1 MGLFG
6 NMFEKKYCAVCGNE
20 IKILGNRKLEDGN
33 LCKDCAEKLSPWFDE
48 RRHST
53 VEQIKAQLAYR
64 EENRPKAL
72 AFNTTR
78 SYGRCPSKLL
88 IDEGAGTFMITSA
101 SDFAKA
107 NPDVL
112 DLTQITSCILDTQEH
127 KSELKQKNAEGKM
140 VSYNPPRYE
149 YSYDFYVKFT
159 VNHPYIDD
167 MRIRLNPS
175 AVKTGRFSQKNPNAG
190 VTAGT
195 RPKTAADAALS
206 GLASG
211 VAGAFGVNN
220 LNNRAG
226 YSAEYEQYMAL
237 GNEIISFIDFRRNGY
252 GQAAGAYGA
261 VPGQYYT
268 GQQPGQPYGAQ
279 PGYTNAAGQPY
290 GNQQAYNGAAG
301 QPYGMQPGYSNMAG
315 QPYGAQPGYNNAAGQ
330 PYGAQPG
337 YNNVAGQPYG
347 AQPGY
352 NGAAGQPYGAQPGYS
367 NMAGQPY
374 TNQPGYTGAAGQ
386 PYGTQPGY
394 NGAAGQSY
402 GTQQGYNNV
411 AGQPYGTQ
419 PGYTGAAGQP
429 YASQQVN
436 NGTVGQT
443 SASQQMNYGAPAQ
456 SCDAQPQP
464 SGGVVRKVPCPF
476 CGEMTTPSADGRCE
490 FCLGKV
496 F

>member
-6 NMFEKKYCAVCGNE
+6 KMFEKKYCDVCGNE

-64 EENRPKAL
+64 EENRPKAM

-78 SYGRCPSKLL
+78 SDGRCPSKLL

-175 AVKTGRFSQKNPNAG
+175 AVKTGQFSQKNPNAG

-261 VPGQYYT
+261 VPGQYYA
-268 GQQPGQPYGAQ
+268 GQQP
-279 PGYTNAAGQPY
+279 
-290 GNQQAYNGAAG
+290 
-301 QPYGMQPGYSNMAG
+301 
-315 QPYGAQPGYNNAAGQ
+315 
-330 PYGAQPG
+330 
-337 YNNVAGQPYG
+337 
-347 AQPGY
+347 
-352 NGAAGQPYGAQPGYS
+352 GQPYGAQPGYS

-374 TNQPGYTGAAGQ
+374 ANQSGYTGATGQPYGAQPGYSNMAGQLYANQSGYTGAAGQPYANQPGYTGAAGQ

-394 NGAAGQSY
+394 NGAAGQPY
-402 GTQQGYNNV
+402 ANQPGYNGA

>member
-112 DLTQITSCILDTQEH
+112 DLTQITSCSLDTQEH

-175 AVKTGRFSQKNPNAG
+175 AVKTGQFSQKNPNAG

-261 VPGQYYT
+261 VPGQYYA
-268 GQQPGQPYGAQ
+268 GQQP
-279 PGYTNAAGQPY
+279 
-290 GNQQAYNGAAG
+290 
-301 QPYGMQPGYSNMAG
+301 
-315 QPYGAQPGYNNAAGQ
+315 
-330 PYGAQPG
+330 
-337 YNNVAGQPYG
+337 
-347 AQPGY
+347 
-352 NGAAGQPYGAQPGYS
+352 GQPYGAQPGYS

-374 TNQPGYTGAAGQ
+374 ANQPGYTGAAGQ

-394 NGAAGQSY
+394 NGAAGQPY
-402 GTQQGYNNV
+402 GTQPGYNGAAGQPYANQPGYNGA

>member
-88 IDEGAGTFMITSA
+88 TDEGAGTFMITSA

-190 VTAGT
+190 MAAGT

-261 VPGQYYT
+261 VPGQYYA
-268 GQQPGQPYGAQ
+268 GQQP
-279 PGYTNAAGQPY
+279 
-290 GNQQAYNGAAG
+290 
-301 QPYGMQPGYSNMAG
+301 
-315 QPYGAQPGYNNAAGQ
+315 
-330 PYGAQPG
+330 
-337 YNNVAGQPYG
+337 
-347 AQPGY
+347 
-352 NGAAGQPYGAQPGYS
+352 GQPYGAQPGYS

-374 TNQPGYTGAAGQ
+374 ANQSGYTGATGQPYGAQPGYSNMAGQLYANQSGYTGAAGQPYANQPGYTGAAGQ

-394 NGAAGQSY
+394 NGAAGQPY
-402 GTQQGYNNV
+402 ANQPGYNGA

>member
-190 VTAGT
+190 MAAGT

-261 VPGQYYT
+261 VPGQYYA
-268 GQQPGQPYGAQ
+268 GQQP
-279 PGYTNAAGQPY
+279 
-290 GNQQAYNGAAG
+290 
-301 QPYGMQPGYSNMAG
+301 
-315 QPYGAQPGYNNAAGQ
+315 
-330 PYGAQPG
+330 
-337 YNNVAGQPYG
+337 
-347 AQPGY
+347 
-352 NGAAGQPYGAQPGYS
+352 GQPYGAQPGYS

-374 TNQPGYTGAAGQ
+374 ANQSGYTGATGQPYGAQPGYSNMAGQLYANQPGYNGAAGQPYANQPGYNGAAGQ

-394 NGAAGQSY
+394 NGAAGQPY
-402 GTQQGYNNV
+402 ANQPGYNGA

>member
-6 NMFEKKYCAVCGNE
+6 KMFEKKYCDVCGNE

-175 AVKTGRFSQKNPNAG
+175 AVKTGQFSQKNPNAG

-261 VPGQYYT
+261 VPGQYYA
-268 GQQPGQPYGAQ
+268 GQQP
-279 PGYTNAAGQPY
+279 
-290 GNQQAYNGAAG
+290 
-301 QPYGMQPGYSNMAG
+301 
-315 QPYGAQPGYNNAAGQ
+315 
-330 PYGAQPG
+330 
-337 YNNVAGQPYG
+337 
-347 AQPGY
+347 
-352 NGAAGQPYGAQPGYS
+352 GQPYGAQPGYS

-374 TNQPGYTGAAGQ
+374 ANQSGYTGATGQPYGAQPGYSNMAGQLYANQSGYTGAAGQPYANQPGYTGAAGQ

>member
-261 VPGQYYT
+261 VPGQYYA

-301 QPYGMQPGYSNMAG
+301 QPYGMQPGYSNM
-315 QPYGAQPGYNNAAGQ
+315 
-330 PYGAQPG
+330 
-337 YNNVAGQPYG
+337 AGQPYG

-394 NGAAGQSY
+394 NGAAGQ
-402 GTQQGYNNV
+402 
-411 AGQPYGTQ
+411 PYANQ

>member
-6 NMFEKKYCAVCGNE
+6 KMFEKKYCAVCGNE

-175 AVKTGRFSQKNPNAG
+175 AVKTGQFSQKNPNTG
-190 VTAGT
+190 VAAGT

-279 PGYTNAAGQPY
+279 PGYNNMAGQPY
-290 GNQQAYNGAAG
+290 GTQQAYNGA
-301 QPYGMQPGYSNMAG
+301 AG

-337 YNNVAGQPYG
+337 YNN
-347 AQPGY
+347 
-352 NGAAGQPYGAQPGYS
+352 AAGQPYGAQSGYS

-374 TNQPGYTGAAGQ
+374 GAQSGYS
-386 PYGTQPGY
+386 
-394 NGAAGQSY
+394 NM
-402 GTQQGYNNV
+402 
-411 AGQPYGTQ
+411 
-419 PGYTGAAGQP
+419 AGQP
-429 YASQQVN
+429 YAPQQMN
-436 NGTVGQT
+436 NGT
-443 SASQQMNYGAPAQ
+443 PAQ
-456 SCDAQPQP
+456 SCGSQPQA

-476 CGEMTTPSADGRCE
+476 CGEMTTPTADGRCE

-496 F
+496 Y

>member
-195 RPKTAADAALS
+195 RSKTAADAALS

-279 PGYTNAAGQPY
+279 PGY
-290 GNQQAYNGAAG
+290 
-301 QPYGMQPGYSNMAG
+301 
-315 QPYGAQPGYNNAAGQ
+315 
-330 PYGAQPG
+330 
-337 YNNVAGQPYG
+337 NNVAGQPYG

-352 NGAAGQPYGAQPGYS
+352 NGAAGQPYA
-367 NMAGQPY
+367 N
-374 TNQPGYTGAAGQ
+374 
-386 PYGTQPGY
+386 
-394 NGAAGQSY
+394 
-402 GTQQGYNNV
+402 
-411 AGQPYGTQ
+411 Q

>member
-6 NMFEKKYCAVCGNE
+6 KMFEKKYCDVCGNE

-112 DLTQITSCILDTQEH
+112 DLTQITSSILDIQEH

-175 AVKTGRFSQKNPNAG
+175 AVKTGQFSQKNPNTG
-190 VTAGT
+190 VAAGT

-279 PGYTNAAGQPY
+279 PGYN
-290 GNQQAYNGAAG
+290 NMAG
-301 QPYGMQPGYSNMAG
+301 QPYGMQPGYNG
-315 QPYGAQPGYNNAAGQ
+315 AAGQ
-330 PYGAQPG
+330 PYGTQQA
-337 YNNVAGQPYG
+337 
-347 AQPGY
+347 Y

-374 TNQPGYTGAAGQ
+374 VNQPGYNNAAGQ
-386 PYGTQPGY
+386 PYGAQPGYNNAAGQPCGAQPGY
-394 NGAAGQSY
+394 NGAAGQPY

-411 AGQPYGTQ
+411 ASQPYGTQ
-419 PGYTGAAGQP
+419 PGYAGAAGQP

>member
-175 AVKTGRFSQKNPNAG
+175 AVKTGQFSQKNPNAG

-279 PGYTNAAGQPY
+279 PGYN
-290 GNQQAYNGAAG
+290 
-301 QPYGMQPGYSNMAG
+301 NMAG
-315 QPYGAQPGYNNAAGQ
+315 QPYGTQQAYN
-330 PYGAQPG
+330 
-337 YNNVAGQPYG
+337 
-347 AQPGY
+347 
-352 NGAAGQPYGAQPGYS
+352 
-367 NMAGQPY
+367 
-374 TNQPGYTGAAGQ
+374 GAAGQ

-394 NGAAGQSY
+394 NGAAGQPY

-411 AGQPYGTQ
+411 ASQPYGTQ

>member
-175 AVKTGRFSQKNPNAG
+175 AVKTGQFSQKTPNAG

-261 VPGQYYT
+261 VPGQYYA

-337 YNNVAGQPYG
+337 YNN
-347 AQPGY
+347 
-352 NGAAGQPYGAQPGYS
+352 
-367 NMAGQPY
+367 M
-374 TNQPGYTGAAGQ
+374 AGQ
-386 PYGTQPGY
+386 PYGTQQAY

-402 GTQQGYNNV
+402 GMQQGYNGA

>member
-6 NMFEKKYCAVCGNE
+6 KMFEKKYCDVCGNE

-64 EENRPKAL
+64 EENRPKAM

-175 AVKTGRFSQKNPNAG
+175 AVKTGQFSQKNPNAG

-261 VPGQYYT
+261 VPGQYYA

-279 PGYTNAAGQPY
+279 PGYN
-290 GNQQAYNGAAG
+290 
-301 QPYGMQPGYSNMAG
+301 NMAG
-315 QPYGAQPGYNNAAGQ
+315 QPYGTQQAF
-330 PYGAQPG
+330 
-337 YNNVAGQPYG
+337 
-347 AQPGY
+347 

-374 TNQPGYTGAAGQ
+374 ANQPGYTGAAGQ
-386 PYGTQPGY
+386 PYGAQPGY
-394 NGAAGQSY
+394 SNM
-402 GTQQGYNNV
+402 
-411 AGQPYGTQ
+411 AGQPYANQSGYTGATGQ
-419 PGYTGAAGQP
+419 PYGAQPGYSNMAGQLYANQSGYTGAAGQP

>member
-6 NMFEKKYCAVCGNE
+6 KMFEKKYCAVCGNE

-112 DLTQITSCILDTQEH
+112 DLTQITSSILDIQEH

-279 PGYTNAAGQPY
+279 PGYN
-290 GNQQAYNGAAG
+290 
-301 QPYGMQPGYSNMAG
+301 NMAG
-315 QPYGAQPGYNNAAGQ
+315 QPYGTQQAYN
-330 PYGAQPG
+330 
-337 YNNVAGQPYG
+337 
-347 AQPGY
+347 
-352 NGAAGQPYGAQPGYS
+352 
-367 NMAGQPY
+367 
-374 TNQPGYTGAAGQ
+374 GAAGQ

-394 NGAAGQSY
+394 NGAAGQPY

-411 AGQPYGTQ
+411 ASQPYGTQ

>member
-190 VTAGT
+190 MAAGT

-261 VPGQYYT
+261 VPGQYYA

-279 PGYTNAAGQPY
+279 PGYN
-290 GNQQAYNGAAG
+290 
-301 QPYGMQPGYSNMAG
+301 NMAG
-315 QPYGAQPGYNNAAGQ
+315 QPYGTQQAF
-330 PYGAQPG
+330 
-337 YNNVAGQPYG
+337 
-347 AQPGY
+347 

-374 TNQPGYTGAAGQ
+374 ANQSGYTGAAGQ
-386 PYGTQPGY
+386 PYANQPGY
-394 NGAAGQSY
+394 TGA
-402 GTQQGYNNV
+402 

>member
-1 MGLFG
+1 M
-6 NMFEKKYCAVCGNE
+6 
-20 IKILGNRKLEDGN
+20 
-33 LCKDCAEKLSPWFDE
+33 
-48 RRHST
+48 
-53 VEQIKAQLAYR
+53 
-64 EENRPKAL
+64 
-72 AFNTTR
+72 
-78 SYGRCPSKLL
+78 
-88 IDEGAGTFMITSA
+88 
-101 SDFAKA
+101 
-107 NPDVL
+107 
-112 DLTQITSCILDTQEH
+112 
-127 KSELKQKNAEGKM
+127 
-140 VSYNPPRYE
+140 
-149 YSYDFYVKFT
+149 
-159 VNHPYIDD
+159 
-167 MRIRLNPS
+167 
-175 AVKTGRFSQKNPNAG
+175 
-190 VTAGT
+190 
-195 RPKTAADAALS
+195 S

-279 PGYTNAAGQPY
+279 PGY
-290 GNQQAYNGAAG
+290 
-301 QPYGMQPGYSNMAG
+301 SNMAG
-315 QPYGAQPGYNNAAGQ
+315 QPYA
-330 PYGAQPG
+330 
-337 YNNVAGQPYG
+337 
-347 AQPGY
+347 
-352 NGAAGQPYGAQPGYS
+352 
-367 NMAGQPY
+367 
-374 TNQPGYTGAAGQ
+374 NQSGYTGAAGQ

-394 NGAAGQSY
+394 NGAAGQ
-402 GTQQGYNNV
+402 
-411 AGQPYGTQ
+411 PYANQ

>member
-261 VPGQYYT
+261 VPGQYYA

-279 PGYTNAAGQPY
+279 PGY
-290 GNQQAYNGAAG
+290 
-301 QPYGMQPGYSNMAG
+301 SNMAG
-315 QPYGAQPGYNNAAGQ
+315 QPYANQSGYTGAAGQ
-330 PYGAQPG
+330 PYANQPG
-337 YNNVAGQPYG
+337 YT
-347 AQPGY
+347 
-352 NGAAGQPYGAQPGYS
+352 GAAGQPYGAQPGYS

-374 TNQPGYTGAAGQ
+374 AN
-386 PYGTQPGY
+386 QPGY
-394 NGAAGQSY
+394 NGA
-402 GTQQGYNNV
+402 

>member
-337 YNNVAGQPYG
+337 Y
-347 AQPGY
+347 
-352 NGAAGQPYGAQPGYS
+352 S

>member
-6 NMFEKKYCAVCGNE
+6 KMFEKKYCDVCGNE

-64 EENRPKAL
+64 EENRPKAM

-175 AVKTGRFSQKNPNAG
+175 AVKTGQFSQKNPNAG

-261 VPGQYYT
+261 VPGQYYA
-268 GQQPGQPYGAQ
+268 GQQP
-279 PGYTNAAGQPY
+279 
-290 GNQQAYNGAAG
+290 
-301 QPYGMQPGYSNMAG
+301 
-315 QPYGAQPGYNNAAGQ
+315 
-330 PYGAQPG
+330 
-337 YNNVAGQPYG
+337 
-347 AQPGY
+347 
-352 NGAAGQPYGAQPGYS
+352 GQPYGAQPGYS

-374 TNQPGYTGAAGQ
+374 ANQSGYTGAAGQPYANQPGYTGAAGQ

>member
-279 PGYTNAAGQPY
+279 PGYNNMAGQPY
-290 GNQQAYNGAAG
+290 GTQQAYNGAAG
-301 QPYGMQPGYSNMAG
+301 QPFGAQPYGAQPGYSNMAG
-315 QPYGAQPGYNNAAGQ
+315 QPYANQSGYTGAAGQ
-330 PYGAQPG
+330 PYANQPG
-337 YNNVAGQPYG
+337 YT
-347 AQPGY
+347 
-352 NGAAGQPYGAQPGYS
+352 GAAGQPYGAQPGYS

-374 TNQPGYTGAAGQ
+374 AN
-386 PYGTQPGY
+386 QPGY
-394 NGAAGQSY
+394 NGA
-402 GTQQGYNNV
+402 

>member
-6 NMFEKKYCAVCGNE
+6 KMFEKKYCAVCGNE
-20 IKILGNRKLEDGN
+20 INILSNRKLEDGN

-112 DLTQITSCILDTQEH
+112 DLTQITSSILDIQEH

-175 AVKTGRFSQKNPNAG
+175 AVKTGQFSQKNPNTG
-190 VTAGT
+190 VAAGT

-279 PGYTNAAGQPY
+279 PGYNNMAGQPY
-290 GNQQAYNGAAG
+290 GTQQAYNGA
-301 QPYGMQPGYSNMAG
+301 AG

-337 YNNVAGQPYG
+337 YNNAAGQPYG

-352 NGAAGQPYGAQPGYS
+352 NNAAGQPYGAQSGYS

-374 TNQPGYTGAAGQ
+374 GAQSGYS
-386 PYGTQPGY
+386 
-394 NGAAGQSY
+394 NM
-402 GTQQGYNNV
+402 
-411 AGQPYGTQ
+411 
-419 PGYTGAAGQP
+419 AGQP
-429 YASQQVN
+429 YAPQQMN
-436 NGTVGQT
+436 NGT
-443 SASQQMNYGAPAQ
+443 PAQ
-456 SCDAQPQP
+456 SCGSQPQA

-476 CGEMTTPSADGRCE
+476 CGEMTTPTADGRCE

-496 F
+496 Y

>member
-64 EENRPKAL
+64 EENRPKAM

-175 AVKTGRFSQKNPNAG
+175 AVKTGQFSQKNPNAG

-261 VPGQYYT
+261 VPGQYYA

-279 PGYTNAAGQPY
+279 PGYSNMAGQPY
-290 GNQQAYNGAAG
+290 AN
-301 QPYGMQPGYSNMAG
+301 QPGYTNAAG

-330 PYGAQPG
+330 PYGAQS
-337 YNNVAGQPYG
+337 
-347 AQPGY
+347 
-352 NGAAGQPYGAQPGYS
+352 GYS

-374 TNQPGYTGAAGQ
+374 AP
-386 PYGTQPGY
+386 
-394 NGAAGQSY
+394 
-402 GTQQGYNNV
+402 QQM
-411 AGQPYGTQ
+411 
-419 PGYTGAAGQP
+419 
-429 YASQQVN
+429 N
-436 NGTVGQT
+436 NGT
-443 SASQQMNYGAPAQ
+443 SAQ
-456 SCDAQPQP
+456 SCGSQPQA

-476 CGEMTTPSADGRCE
+476 CGEMTTPTADGRCE

-496 F
+496 Y

>member
-6 NMFEKKYCAVCGNE
+6 KMFEKKYCAVCGNE

-112 DLTQITSCILDTQEH
+112 DLTQITSSILDIQEH

-175 AVKTGRFSQKNPNAG
+175 AVKTGQFSQKNPNTG
-190 VTAGT
+190 VAAGT

-261 VPGQYYT
+261 VPGQYYA

-279 PGYTNAAGQPY
+279 PYGAQPGYNNMAGQPY
-290 GNQQAYNGAAG
+290 GTQQAYNGAAG
-301 QPYGMQPGYSNMAG
+301 QPF
-315 QPYGAQPGYNNAAGQ
+315 GA
-330 PYGAQPG
+330 
-337 YNNVAGQPYG
+337 
-347 AQPGY
+347 
-352 NGAAGQPYGAQPGYS
+352 QPYGAQPGYS

-374 TNQPGYTGAAGQ
+374 GTQQGYSNIAAQPYANQPGYTGAAGQ
-386 PYGTQPGY
+386 PYG
-394 NGAAGQSY
+394 A
-402 GTQQGYNNV
+402 
-411 AGQPYGTQ
+411 Q
-419 PGYTGAAGQP
+419 PGYTGAAGQS

-443 SASQQMNYGAPAQ
+443 FASQQMNNGTPAQ
-456 SCDAQPQP
+456 SCGSQPQA

-476 CGEMTTPSADGRCE
+476 CGEMTTPTADGRCE

-496 F
+496 Y

>member
-6 NMFEKKYCAVCGNE
+6 KMFEKKYCDVCGNE

-64 EENRPKAL
+64 EENRPKAM

-88 IDEGAGTFMITSA
+88 IDEGAGTFMITSV

-175 AVKTGRFSQKNPNAG
+175 AVKTGQFSQKNPNAG

-261 VPGQYYT
+261 VPGQYYA

-279 PGYTNAAGQPY
+279 PGYN
-290 GNQQAYNGAAG
+290 
-301 QPYGMQPGYSNMAG
+301 NMAG
-315 QPYGAQPGYNNAAGQ
+315 QPYGTQQAF
-330 PYGAQPG
+330 
-337 YNNVAGQPYG
+337 
-347 AQPGY
+347 

-374 TNQPGYTGAAGQ
+374 ANQPGYTGAAGQ
-386 PYGTQPGY
+386 PYGAQPGY
-394 NGAAGQSY
+394 SNMAGQPYANQSGYTGATGQPYGAQPGYSNMAGQLYANQSGYTGAAGQPY
-402 GTQQGYNNV
+402 ANQPGYTGA

>member
-1 MGLFG
+1 
-6 NMFEKKYCAVCGNE
+6 
-20 IKILGNRKLEDGN
+20 
-33 LCKDCAEKLSPWFDE
+33 
-48 RRHST
+48 
-53 VEQIKAQLAYR
+53 
-64 EENRPKAL
+64 
-72 AFNTTR
+72 
-78 SYGRCPSKLL
+78 
-88 IDEGAGTFMITSA
+88 MITSA

-175 AVKTGRFSQKNPNAG
+175 AVKTGQFSQKNPNAG

-261 VPGQYYT
+261 VPGQYYA

-279 PGYTNAAGQPY
+279 PGYN
-290 GNQQAYNGAAG
+290 
-301 QPYGMQPGYSNMAG
+301 NMAG
-315 QPYGAQPGYNNAAGQ
+315 QPYGTQQAF
-330 PYGAQPG
+330 
-337 YNNVAGQPYG
+337 
-347 AQPGY
+347 

-374 TNQPGYTGAAGQ
+374 ANQSGYTGATGQ
-386 PYGTQPGY
+386 PYG
-394 NGAAGQSY
+394 A
-402 GTQQGYNNV
+402 
-411 AGQPYGTQ
+411 Q

>member
-394 NGAAGQSY
+394 
-402 GTQQGYNNV
+402 
-411 AGQPYGTQ
+411 
-419 PGYTGAAGQP
+419 TGAAGQP

>member
-6 NMFEKKYCAVCGNE
+6 KMFEKKYCAVCGNE

-64 EENRPKAL
+64 EENRPKAM

-175 AVKTGRFSQKNPNAG
+175 AVKTGQFSQKNPNTG
-190 VTAGT
+190 VAAGT

-279 PGYTNAAGQPY
+279 PGYNNAAGQPY

-301 QPYGMQPGYSNMAG
+301 QPFGSAVRS
-315 QPYGAQPGYNNAAGQ
+315 AAGIQ
-330 PYGAQPG
+330 QYGRSAVWNP
-337 YNNVAGQPYG
+337 AGVQRSSRSAVWSTAGIQQYG
-347 AQPGY
+347 RSAICESAGIY
-352 NGAAGQPYGAQPGYS
+352 RSGRSAVRSAAGIQQYGRSAVWNP
-367 NMAGQPY
+367 AGVQRSGRPAVRS
-374 TNQPGYTGAAGQ
+374 TAGI
-386 PYGTQPGY
+386 
-394 NGAAGQSY
+394 
-402 GTQQGYNNV
+402 
-411 AGQPYGTQ
+411 
-419 PGYTGAAGQP
+419 
-429 YASQQVN
+429 
-436 NGTVGQT
+436 
-443 SASQQMNYGAPAQ
+443 
-456 SCDAQPQP
+456 
-464 SGGVVRKVPCPF
+464 
-476 CGEMTTPSADGRCE
+476 
-490 FCLGKV
+490 
-496 F
+496 

>member
-175 AVKTGRFSQKNPNAG
+175 AVKTGQFSQKNPNTG
-190 VTAGT
+190 VAAGT

-279 PGYTNAAGQPY
+279 PGYNNMAGQPY
-290 GNQQAYNGAAG
+290 GTQQAYNGA
-301 QPYGMQPGYSNMAG
+301 AG

>member
-6 NMFEKKYCAVCGNE
+6 KMFEKKYCDVCGNE

-112 DLTQITSCILDTQEH
+112 DLTQITSSILDIQEH

-175 AVKTGRFSQKNPNAG
+175 AVKTGQFSQKNPNTG
-190 VTAGT
+190 VAAGT

-279 PGYTNAAGQPY
+279 PGYNNMAGQPY
-290 GNQQAYNGAAG
+290 GTQQAYNGAAG
-301 QPYGMQPGYSNMAG
+301 QPYGTQQA
-315 QPYGAQPGYNNAAGQ
+315 
-330 PYGAQPG
+330 
-337 YNNVAGQPYG
+337 
-347 AQPGY
+347 Y

-374 TNQPGYTGAAGQ
+374 VNQPGYNNAAGQPYGAQPGYSNMAGQPYVNQPGYTGAAGQ

-394 NGAAGQSY
+394 NNAAGQPYGAQPGYNNAAGQPCGAQPGYNGAAGQPY

-411 AGQPYGTQ
+411 ASQPYGTQ
-419 PGYTGAAGQP
+419 PGYAGAAGQP

-464 SGGVVRKVPCPF
+464 SGRF
-476 CGEMTTPSADGRCE
+476 HARSAGR
-490 FCLGKV
+490 
-496 F
+496 